1 MARPHPWVCEEG
13 GWLAPGDVPVAHEPL
28 LGLGRCRGVTSS
40 RRDLAHG
47 NTSAQVTPCDLLW
60 GSPGG
65 AKAEACRRGGMSRGV
80 FLGGLRTMLFRKC
93 LAVWWH

>member
-1 MARPHPWVCEEG
+1 MPRPYPWVCEEG
-13 GWLAPGDVPVAHEPL
+13 GCLALGDVPVAHEPP

-60 GSPGG
+60 GSQKHAGVVACPG
-65 AKAEACRRGGMSRGV
+65 A
-80 FLGGLRTMLFRKC
+80 FF
-93 LAVWWH
+93 